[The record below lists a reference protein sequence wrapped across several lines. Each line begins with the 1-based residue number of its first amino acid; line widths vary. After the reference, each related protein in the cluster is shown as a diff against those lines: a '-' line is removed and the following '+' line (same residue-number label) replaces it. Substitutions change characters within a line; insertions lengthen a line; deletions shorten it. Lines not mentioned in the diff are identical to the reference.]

1 MEQVTV
7 TTGQRVAFVMRDG
20 TTRPLDIVRV
30 WGDAHV
36 SLNKPP
42 RPGCCNGVLLID
54 GKNDEDNLP
63 VIVGKDEKEQDVFQ
77 QLPIARQTVAHGD
90 EYPICS
96 IWVESTYY
104 SEDKEPGTYHFA
116 EDDADAV
123 DVPELQSRVD
133 ELERIVR
140 KLSSKQP
147 KTQTET
153 PATPE
158 QEGNTKPDAAGKY
171 SV

>member
-20 TTRPLDIVRV
+20 TTRPLDIVKV
-30 WGDAHV
+30 LV
-36 SLNKPP
+36 STVV
-42 RPGCCNGVLLID
+42 PGHCNGVLLID

-63 VIVGKDEKEQDVFQ
+63 VIVGKDDKEQDVFQ
-77 QLPIARQTVAHGD
+77 TLPIARQTVAHGD
-90 EYPICS
+90 EYPICA
-96 IWVESTYY
+96 IWVTSTHY

-158 QEGNTKPDAAGKY
+158 QEASTKPDAAGKY